1 MGSVQ
6 DILIQDLLETDDN
19 KTNETIE
26 LMSFMRDSGVPLT
39 KDQLQGFLLLNEMEL
54 GDLAN
59 YTYNAR
65 RLVTPNSLFFKILDK
80 LTLADRIKGN
90 AKLSH
95 LLKANANP
103 ATTAVKPDELQ
114 AKGMSRKEIDRY

>member
-1 MGSVQ
+1 VGSVQ